1 VSSDIFR
8 EVDEEVRREQLK
20 KLWERYQ
27 FLVVGVVL
35 LIVVG
40 VGGWRVYEWWETKKA
55 AEVGTRFESAI
66 ILAEQGKHE
75 EAEKA
80 FAGVAETGTSSYRSL
95 ARLRQA
101 GELAQRDPK
110 AAIPLYQQIANN
122 TDFEQVLRDLASV
135 RAAALM
141 IDAGSYNDARK
152 QIEPIVQARREFRHV
167 ARELLAL
174 AAWKSGDLSLAKK
187 WYATILTDPE
197 APASSRTRV
206 EILIALSAADG
217 KS

>member
-1 VSSDIFR
+1 VSDIFR

-27 FLVVGVVL
+27 TLVIGVVV

-40 VGGWRVYEWWETKKA
+40 VGGWRVYEWYENKRA
-55 AEVGTRFESAI
+55 AEFGTRFESAI
-66 ILAEQGKHE
+66 TLSESGSHA
-75 EAEKA
+75 EAEKI
-80 FAGVAETGTSSYRSL
+80 FAHMAVEGNSAYREL

-101 GELAQRDPK
+101 AELTHTDAK
-110 AAIPLYQQIANN
+110 AATTLYRQIADDGNVELI
-122 TDFEQVLRDLASV
+122 FRDLAAV

-141 IDAGSYNDARK
+141 IDEGSYTDARRL
-152 QIEPIVQARREFRHV
+152 IEPIVQARRDMRHT

-174 AAWKSGDLSLAKK
+174 AAWKSGDRALAAK
-187 WYATILTDPE
+187 WYAAILTDPE
-197 APASSRTRV
+197 APASSRQRV
-206 EILIALSAADG
+206 EILIALGAADG